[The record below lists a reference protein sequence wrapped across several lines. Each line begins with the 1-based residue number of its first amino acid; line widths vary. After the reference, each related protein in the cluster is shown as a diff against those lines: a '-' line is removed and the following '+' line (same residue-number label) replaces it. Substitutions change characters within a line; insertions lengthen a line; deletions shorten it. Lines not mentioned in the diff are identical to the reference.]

1 MSKDRFKNEP
11 PPGILTYHVLIKT
24 AKRENKRYKKREEK
38 RENKRVKGPFESNYN
53 LHGAENEK
61 AIFTS
66 YVSNIEKDT
75 CLPKSLREH
84 IIIEYAA
91 TFVNLESDI
100 VEFYLKLDNKL
111 LMKFPFLHVD
121 HPLHDYY
128 QYVKLNT
135 KKRMIDS
142 YPNFVPAPLKE
153 LLQHVRKLEKEKISK
168 NEIKTKM
175 LKEKQIITLKDEK
188 GKTKKQR
195 EREKEEE
202 SYANLFMKYMQS
214 DEETDDKEE
223 VKSAST
229 QQIRPEDRQE
239 MDDVIE
245 KISKGEIGST
255 PRFVQILIQCI
266 DKLKFLQYGSKEY
279 AYFSQKFMEKRNA
292 SNNES
297 LNITMR
303 NMHHINCI
311 KSADFLNL
319 LCKPDE
325 RKESFESEAAGN
337 TNAEENTDERG
348 DVKMMQDYR
357 RERAKLILHGFKKT

>member
-38 RENKRVKGPFESNYN
+38 RENKRVNYRKKKNEKFVKGPFESNYN

-121 HPLHDYY
+121 HPLYDYY

-297 LNITMR
+297 LNIT
-303 NMHHINCI
+303 
-311 KSADFLNL
+311 SADFLNL